1 MGIIKSILQRLSKI
15 SERIIFRGSKMKST
29 EMPNGNMNTSGNS
42 EDLLKVKIVK
52 VKIDKIDLK

>member
-1 MGIIKSILQRLSKI
+1 MKSI
-15 SERIIFRGSKMKST
+15 